1 MVYEDARKEFSLS
14 AMTGFGADGDIDQRT
29 RDFEEVR
36 GGLFDSNTF
45 VKAVLEHI
53 RVKSALGDEFLV
65 RMRQN
70 K

>member
-1 MVYEDARKEFSLS
+1 MKMPGKNFRFP
-14 AMTGFGADGDIDQRT
+14 GFGADGDSDQRT

-53 RVKSALGDEFLV
+53 RVKSALGDEFLS
-65 RMRQN
+65 RMKSR
-70 K
+70 